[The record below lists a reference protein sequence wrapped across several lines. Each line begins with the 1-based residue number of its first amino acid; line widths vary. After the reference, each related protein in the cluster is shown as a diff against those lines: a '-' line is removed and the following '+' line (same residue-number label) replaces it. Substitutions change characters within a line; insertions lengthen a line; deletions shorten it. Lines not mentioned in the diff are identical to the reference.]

1 MKRLRPYLFLAVFVL
16 AFGPVAALAST
27 PMLGVP
33 TDVRRGF
40 YTETDF
46 GAFFTVGGE
55 GASPS
60 NAQVYLSLGL
70 GYDVYAQGKSFV
82 SVGLGFSLG
91 TSAGACFGTYIDDTN
106 GAKCVDPALG
116 FEAGNDGLLSDHWT
130 ATTVEAHVLYGY
142 EFAPRLMLTA
152 RALGGAGFIEP
163 MAFANTDNPVPL
175 VGGGVGLEYATRFE
189 HFSLGLDLAGK
200 YFLGPNVLG
209 FAVAPRVKY
218 TF

>member
-1 MKRLRPYLFLAVFVL
+1 MNRLRPFLSPAVFLL
-16 AFGPVAALAST
+16 AFAPVAAFAST

-70 GYDVYAQGKSFV
+70 GYDVYAQGSSFV

-91 TSAGACFGTYIDDTN
+91 TSAGSCFGTYDPSGT
-106 GAKCVDPALG
+106 KCVDPAY
-116 FEAGNDGLLSDHWT
+116 AGLPDVPVEGQLSDHWT

-163 MAFANTDNPVPL
+163 MAFANTENPVPL